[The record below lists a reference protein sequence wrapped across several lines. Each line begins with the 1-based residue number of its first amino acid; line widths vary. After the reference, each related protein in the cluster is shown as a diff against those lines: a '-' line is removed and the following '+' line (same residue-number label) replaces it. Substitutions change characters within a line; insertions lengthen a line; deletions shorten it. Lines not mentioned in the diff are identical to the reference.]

1 MMAGINWLF
10 GIFMENPY
18 YNQNVVIGSF
28 FRIESTLFN
37 FTKIHI
43 ILKMELKLGVH
54 YVFCKLSPMIDI
66 K

>member
-10 GIFMENPY
+10 GIFMKNPY
-18 YNQNVVIGSF
+18 YTQNVVIGSF

-54 YVFCKLSPMIDI
+54 
-66 K
+66 